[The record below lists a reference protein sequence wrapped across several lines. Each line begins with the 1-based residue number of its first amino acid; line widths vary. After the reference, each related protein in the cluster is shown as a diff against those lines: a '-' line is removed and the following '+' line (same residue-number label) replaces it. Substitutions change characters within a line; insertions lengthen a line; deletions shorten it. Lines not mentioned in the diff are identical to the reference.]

1 MRIVIDMQGAQ
12 TESRFRGIGR
22 YSLSLALAIACQ
34 RGNHKIMLLLNGMFP
49 HTIEPIRSAFDGVL
63 PQNNILI
70 WDGVVPVREADAG
83 NDKRREASEILREA
97 FISALHPD
105 LLLITSLFEGF
116 GDDAITSLGRFDPTI
131 PTAVILYDL
140 IPLISPDEQFA
151 AHKPQRDY
159 YFRKIA
165 SLKQSKLLLA
175 ISERAR
181 LEAIAALKFEP
192 QDVVNVSGAFD
203 EAFKVVEVSA
213 EQKEA
218 LFARLNIQKP
228 FVFYTGGADARKN
241 LHRLIEAYASLPPVI
256 RSEHQLVLAGKMPI
270 GHVEDF
276 KATAAR
282 YGLSG
287 DELLL
292 PGYVSD
298 DELLQLYNLCRLFIF
313 PSLHEG
319 FGIPPL
325 EAMSCGAPV
334 IGAQATSLPEVIGLP
349 EALFDPTSVQ
359 AIAGKLKQA
368 LTDEAFRNRLITH
381 GLQHAK
387 TFTWAATAQRALA
400 AFERFKPRAPVQS
413 VSSLTFQKTT
423 VFDLTSKKI
432 LLLKLDHLGD
442 FVLAI
447 PAISRLR
454 ARYPGAT
461 IDMVVGS
468 WSVPLA
474 QGLKLLNNIYGF
486 DYFKKKSSE
495 SAAVSE
501 RAVQELCAK
510 LGEYDF
516 ALDLRRQRDTRFI
529 LKQVRAKFKVGYET
543 FNPLLDRHLD
553 VALPSQLD
561 LPGLAT
567 KQNQESS
574 ALQMTRLIDALPQGE
589 SDYLALPALIDKPKP
604 SDTRIAVFPKA
615 GNAVKEWSQKNF
627 TALVTQLIE
636 RPEVDGVNVYF
647 ANQAEALAFALPS
660 HPKLLAHAGLEMPA
674 LLESLANNVLCIA
687 NNSFGVHVGGYLGL
701 VVLGIYGGHETVS
714 EWAPVY
720 QDSYVIHQPV
730 ACSPCHIA
738 KVSDCPFAL
747 KCLTEIKLEAVY
759 QKVVEALAL
768 IIERRAGSSPHSAL
782 TLTEY
787 VGAPA
792 FKQTLLDALA
802 ELNLA
807 SFSLADKMS
816 LAKAMT
822 NNHPKPAAR
831 QLFVDISELVQR
843 DAKSGIQRVVRSVLR
858 VMLEQC
864 PPGYTVVPVYATM
877 EPTGY
882 RHAKQFTHAFMGS
895 RHAAE
900 QSDEPIVYR
909 AGDVFLGLDLHPHI
923 VYAQRDALA
932 SMRARG
938 VQVHFVVY
946 DLLCETLPQ
955 HFVPGSQEPFVR
967 WLKLVAQGD
976 GAICISQSVADT
988 LRDWVAQQGLK
999 NTRSF
1004 AIKHFNLGADL
1015 TGSVPSKGISGAE
1028 RRILQTLAGQTNFL
1042 MVGTLEPRKAHA
1054 LALAA
1059 FEQLWLAKQGVN
1071 LVIVGKKGWLVDDL
1085 VKRLQ
1090 QHPQQGKKLFWLQG
1104 VSDEFLEE
1112 IYATSSCLLLPSE
1125 GEGFGLPLIEAAQ
1138 HNLPVIARDLPVFKE
1153 VAGDHAYYFSGF
1165 EPMHLSQAIETWLEL
1180 YRLGKHPVSADMPRL
1195 TWQQST
1201 EQLLNALLH

>member
-22 YSLSLALAIACQ
+22 YSLSLALAIARQ
-34 RGNHKIMLLLNGMFP
+34 RANHDIMLVLNGMFP
-49 HTIEPIRSAFDGVL
+49 HTIEPIRSAFEGVL
-63 PQNNILI
+63 PQHNILI
-70 WDGVVPVREADAG
+70 WDGVAPVREADAG
-83 NDKRREASEILREA
+83 NDKRREASELLREA

-116 GDDAITSLGRFDPTI
+116 GDDAITSVGRFDSNI

-140 IPLISPDEQFA
+140 IPLISPDEHFA

-181 LEAIAALKFEP
+181 LEAISALKFEQ
-192 QDVVNVSGAFD
+192 QDVINVSGAFD
-203 EAFKVVEVSA
+203 EAFKVIDVSA
-213 EQKEA
+213 EQKA
-218 LFARLNIQKP
+218 TLLAQLNIQKP

-241 LHRLIEAYASLPPVI
+241 LHRLIEAYASLPAVI
-256 RSEHQLVLAGKMPI
+256 RAEHQLVLAGKMPI

-282 YGLSG
+282 HGLS
-287 DELLL
+287 DAELLL

-298 DELLQLYNLCRLFIF
+298 DDLLKLYNLCRLFIF

-325 EAMSCGAPV
+325 EAMSCGAAV

-349 EALFDPTSVQ
+349 EALFDPTSVP
-359 AIAGKLKQA
+359 AIAGKLEQA

-387 TFTWAATAQRALA
+387 TFTWAASAQRALA
-400 AFERFKPRAPVQS
+400 AFERFKPRARAQS
-413 VSSLTFQKTT
+413 VSSLVVEKTT
-423 VFDLTSKKI
+423 MFEQAPKKI

-454 ARYPGAT
+454 ARYPSAT

-474 QGLKLLNNIYGF
+474 QGLKLLNNIYSF

-495 SAAVSE
+495 SAAASE

-516 ALDLRRQRDTRFI
+516 ALDLRRQRDTRFM

-543 FNPLLDRHLD
+543 FNPNFDSCLD
-553 VALPSQLD
+553 VALPAQLD
-561 LPGLAT
+561 FAGLAT
-567 KQNQESS
+567 EQNQLSS
-574 ALQMTRLIDALPQGE
+574 SLQMTRLIDALPQSE
-589 SDYLALPALIDKPKP
+589 SDYLAFPPLTDQPKP
-604 SDTRIAVFPKA
+604 TDTQIAVFPKA
-615 GNAVKEWSQKNF
+615 GNAVKEWGQQNF
-627 TALVTQLIE
+627 TDLVTQLVE

-647 ANQAEALAFALPS
+647 ANQTEAGAFALPS
-660 HPKLLAHAGLEMPA
+660 HPKLHLQVGLDMPA
-674 LLESLANNVLCIA
+674 LLKSLASNVLCIA

-720 QDSYVIHQPV
+720 RDSYVIHQPV
-730 ACSPCHIA
+730 SCSPCHIA
-738 KVSDCPFAL
+738 KVSDCPFSL
-747 KCLTEIKLEAVY
+747 KCLTEIKVDAVY
-759 QKVVEALAL
+759 QKVIEALAL
-768 IIERRAGSSPHSAL
+768 IIERRASSAPLSAL
-782 TLTEY
+782 TLTEQTG
-787 VGAPA
+787 VPA
-792 FKQTLLDALA
+792 LKQNLLHALA
-802 ELNLA
+802 ELDLA
-807 SFSLADKMS
+807 AFSLADKIS
-816 LAKAMT
+816 LARALT
-822 NNHPKPAAR
+822 NNHPKPAPR

-864 PPGYTVVPVYATM
+864 PPGYTIVPVYATT

-882 RHAKQFTHAFMGS
+882 RRAMQFTHAFMGS
-895 RHAAE
+895 KHGAAQE
-900 QSDEPIVYR
+900 DEPIVYR

-932 SMRARG
+932 RMRARG

-976 GAICISQSVADT
+976 SAICISRSVADE
-988 LRDWVAQQGLK
+988 LRTWLAQQGLK
-999 NTRSF
+999 PARSF
-1004 AIKHFNLGADL
+1004 TVKHFNLGADL
-1015 TGSVPSKGISGAE
+1015 AGSMPSSGISGAE
-1028 RRILQTLAGQTNFL
+1028 RLTLQALTGQTNFL

-1059 FEQLWLAKQGVN
+1059 FEQLWLANQAVN
-1071 LVIVGKKGWLVDDL
+1071 LVIVGKQGWLVDDL

-1090 QHPQQGKKLFWLQG
+1090 QHPQQGKRLFWLQG
-1104 VSDEFLEE
+1104 VSDEFLQE
-1112 IYATSSCLLLPSE
+1112 IYAASSCLLVPSE

-1138 HNLPVIARDLPVFKE
+1138 HSLPVIARDLPVFKE
-1153 VAGDHAYYFSGF
+1153 VAGDYAYYFSGV
-1165 EPMHLSQAIETWLEL
+1165 EPSDLSRAIETWLEL
-1180 YRLGKHPVSADMPRL
+1180 YRLGKHPTSVGMPRL

-1201 EQLLNALLH
+1201 EQLLSALLP